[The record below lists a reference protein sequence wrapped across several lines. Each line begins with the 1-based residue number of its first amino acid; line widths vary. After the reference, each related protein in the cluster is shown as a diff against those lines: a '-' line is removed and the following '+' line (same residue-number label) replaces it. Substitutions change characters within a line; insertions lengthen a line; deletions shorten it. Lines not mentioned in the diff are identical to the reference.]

1 MYYSTKYRAF
11 IDDPASYP
19 NWDLSDLVEISAEE
33 HAALLAAPRI
43 DWSSGSPVAAEEE
56 FTSEQLARAARAQR
70 DALLR
75 NVYDPAVSILQR
87 AIRMG
92 EQGAV
97 AKLAEFDAWAVALQG
112 IPGQEGFPE
121 NITWPERPAKEL

>member
-11 IDDPASYP
+11 IDDPTSYT

-43 DWSSGSPVAAEEE
+43 DWSSGKPVAAEEE
-56 FTSEQLARAARAQR
+56 FTSEQLANAARAQR

-75 NVYDPAVSILQR
+75 NVYDPVANQLQR
-87 AIRMG
+87 EIRMG
-92 EQGAV
+92 TSGAKE
-97 AKLAEFDAWAVALQG
+97 KLAEFDAWAAALQAV
-112 IPGQEGFPE
+112 PEQEGFPE
-121 NITWPERPAKEL
+121 NIEWPEQPSKEL